1 LTNSW
6 TQWQI
11 FIVGL
16 ADLFR
21 NFLIS

>member
-16 ADLFR
+16 ADPFR